1 MSYLWIVLKSTDKNI
16 VVSTLSNALGSYSNL
31 RGNELAFYCPFCNHH
46 KQKLQVNTETQ
57 KWHCWTCNSGGKKL
71 TSLLKRLD
79 VDRKTIS
86 IIREIYGDSNYNPQN
101 EDEGTK
107 VYIQLPKEFISLNE
121 EPKGFNPE
129 YKHAIHYLN
138 ERGITQK
145 EIIKYNIGY
154 CKDGL
159 YSRRVIVPSYNC
171 DGQLNYFVSRSYY
184 SEEKMKYKNPP
195 ISKNVICLES
205 QVNWNEPI
213 ILCEGVFDA
222 ITIKR
227 NAIPLLGKF
236 PSKLLVE
243 KIFMSGVSDIIISL
257 DNDAINEALKAAEYF
272 RKQGINVKM
281 MYLKDKD
288 AAEIGYDKFY
298 EELKKTKEFSSD
310 ELLLNKI
317 NSL

>member
-1 MSYLWIVLKSTDKNI
+1 VLKQNDKNI
-16 VVSTLSNALGSYSNL
+16 VVSTLTGVLGSHL
-31 RGNELAFYCPFCNHH
+31 TLKGNELAFYCPFCNHH
-46 KQKLQVNTETQ
+46 KPKLQVNTETQ

-86 IIREIYGDSNYNPQN
+86 IIREIYGDSQYNPQL
-101 EDEGTK
+101 EDADTK
-107 VYIQLPKEFISLNE
+107 VFISLPKEFISLSE
-121 EPKGFNPE
+121 PPKGFNPE
-129 YKHAIHYLN
+129 YKHAINYLTQ
-138 ERGITQK
+138 RGITEK
-145 EIIKYNIGY
+145 DIIKYNIGY
-154 CKDGL
+154 CKEGL
-159 YSRRVIVPSYNC
+159 YARRVIVPSYNS
-171 DGQLNYFVSRSYY
+171 DGSLNYFVSRSYY
-184 SEEKMKYKNPP
+184 PEEKMKYKNPP
-195 ISKNVICLES
+195 ISKNVICLDS
-205 QVNWNEPI
+205 QVNWKEPI

-236 PSKLLVE
+236 PSKELVQ
-243 KIFMSGVSDIIISL
+243 KIFLSGVSDIIISL

-272 RKQGINVKM
+272 RKNGIHVKM

-288 AAEIGYDKFY
+288 AADMGYEKFY
-298 EELKKTKEFSSD
+298 EELKKTKEFTSE

>member
-1 MSYLWIVLKSTDKNI
+1 MLKVNDKNTI
-16 VVSTLSNALGSYSNL
+16 ITTLSNALGSYSNL

-71 TSLLKRLD
+71 TSLLKKLD

-86 IIREIYGDSNYNPQN
+86 IIREIYGDSNYNPQL
-101 EDEGTK
+101 EDADTK
-107 VYIQLPKEFISLNE
+107 VYISLPKEFISLNE
-121 EPKGFNPE
+121 SPKGFNPE
-129 YKHAIHYLN
+129 YKHAIHYLS
-138 ERGITQK
+138 ERGIGIK

-154 CKDGL
+154 CKEGL
-159 YSRRVIVPSYNC
+159 YSRRVIIPSYDIN
-171 DGQLNYFVSRSYY
+171 GQLNYFVSRSYY

-195 ISKNVICLES
+195 ISKNIICFDS

-222 ITIKR
+222 ITIRR

-236 PSKLLVE
+236 PSKTLVE

-257 DNDAINEALKAAEYF
+257 DSDAINEALKAAEYF

-281 MYLKDKD
+281 MYMKDKD
-288 AAEIGYDKFY
+288 ASEIGYDKFY
-298 EELKKTKEFSSD
+298 EELKKTKEFSSN

-317 NSL
+317 MSL

>member
-1 MSYLWIVLKSTDKNI
+1 MLKQTDKNI
-16 VVSTLSNALGSYSNL
+16 IISTLSNTLGSYSSL
-31 RGNELAFYCPFCNHH
+31 KGNELAFYCPFCNHH

-71 TSLLKRLD
+71 TSLLKKLD

-86 IIREIYGDSNYNPQN
+86 IIREIYGDSNYNPQL
-101 EDEGTK
+101 EDVDTK
-107 VYIQLPKEFISLNE
+107 VFISLPKEFKSLNE
-121 EPKGFNPE
+121 VPNGFNPE
-129 YKHAIHYLN
+129 YKHAMHYLTQ
-138 ERGITQK
+138 RGITEK
-145 EIIKYNIGY
+145 DIIKYNIGY
-154 CKDGL
+154 CTEGL
-159 YSRRVIVPSYNC
+159 YSRRVIIPSYNS
-171 DGQLNYFVSRSYY
+171 DGSLNYFVSRSYY
-184 SEEKMKYKNPP
+184 PEEKMKYKNPP
-195 ISKNVICLES
+195 ISKNVICFDS

-236 PSKLLVE
+236 PSRTLVE
-243 KIFMSGVSDIIISL
+243 KIFMSGITDIIISL

-272 RKQGINVKM
+272 RKNGIHVKM

-288 AAEIGYDKFY
+288 AADMGYEKFY
-298 EELKKTKEFSSD
+298 EELKKTKEFSSE

>member
-1 MSYLWIVLKSTDKNI
+1 MLSSNDKNKVI
-16 VVSTLSNALGSYSNL
+16 NALTNVLGNGLTL
-31 RGNELAFYCPFCNHH
+31 RGNELAFHCPFCNHH
-46 KQKLQVNTETQ
+46 KPKLQVNTETQ

-71 TSLLKRLD
+71 TSLLRKLD

-86 IIREIYGDSNYNPQN
+86 IIREIYGDSNYNTQN
-101 EDEGTK
+101 EDAETK
-107 VYIQLPKEFISLNE
+107 VFIQLPKEFISLAE
-121 EPKGFNPE
+121 EGKGFNPE
-129 YKHAIHYLN
+129 YKHAMFYLTQ
-138 ERGITQK
+138 RGIGIK

-154 CKDGL
+154 CKEGL
-159 YSRRVIVPSYNC
+159 YSRRVIIPSYDLN
-171 DGQLNYFVSRSYY
+171 GQLNYFVSRSYY

-195 ISKNVICLES
+195 ISKNIIAFES

-236 PSKLLVE
+236 PSKILVE

-281 MYLKDKD
+281 MYLRDKD
-288 AAEIGYDKFY
+288 ASDMGYDKFY
-298 EELKKTKEFSSD
+298 EELNKTKEFSSE

>member
-16 VVSTLSNALGSYSNL
+16 VISTLSNALGSYSTL

-107 VYIQLPKEFISLNE
+107 VFIQLPKEFISLID

-145 EIIKYNIGY
+145 DIVKYNIGY
-154 CKDGL
+154 CTEGL
-159 YSRRVIVPSYNC
+159 YARRVIVPSYTS

-236 PSKLLVE
+236 PSKQLVE
-243 KIFMSGVSDIIISL
+243 KIFMSGVSDIVISL

-272 RKQGINVKM
+272 RKQGIHVRM

-288 AAEIGYDKFY
+288 AADMGYEKFY

-317 NSL
+317 MSL

>member
-1 MSYLWIVLKSTDKNI
+1 MLNNNDKNK
-16 VVSTLSNALGSYSNL
+16 VVTTLSNVLGSYLTL

-71 TSLLKRLD
+71 TSLLRKLD

-86 IIREIYGDSNYNPQN
+86 IIREIYGDSNYNPQQ
-101 EDEGTK
+101 EDVETK
-107 VYIQLPKEFISLNE
+107 VYISLPKEYISLNE
-121 EPKGFNPE
+121 LPKGFNPE
-129 YKHAIHYLN
+129 YKQAINYLTQ
-138 ERGITQK
+138 RGITQK
-145 EIIKYNIGY
+145 EIVKYNIGY
-154 CKDGL
+154 CTDGL
-159 YSRRVIVPSYNC
+159 YARRIIIPSYNS
-171 DGQLNYFVSRSYY
+171 DGSLNYFISRSYY
-184 SEEKMKYKNPP
+184 QDEKMKYKNPP
-195 ISKNVICLES
+195 ISKNIICFES
-205 QVNWNEPI
+205 QINWKEPI

-236 PSKLLVE
+236 PSKQLVE
-243 KIFMSGVSDIIISL
+243 KIFMSGVSNIVISL

-272 RKQGINVKM
+272 RKNGINVRM

-288 AAEIGYDKFY
+288 ASEMGYDKFY
-298 EELKKTKEFSSD
+298 DELTKTTQFGIE

>member
-1 MSYLWIVLKSTDKNI
+1 VLKQNDKNI
-16 VVSTLSNALGSYSNL
+16 VVSTLTGVLGSHL
-31 RGNELAFYCPFCNHH
+31 TLKGNELAFYCPFCNHH
-46 KQKLQVNTETQ
+46 KPKLQVNTETQ

-86 IIREIYGDSNYNPQN
+86 IIREIYGDSQYNPQL
-101 EDEGTK
+101 EDVDTK
-107 VYIQLPKEFISLNE
+107 VFISLPKEFISLSE
-121 EPKGFNPE
+121 VPKGFNPE
-129 YKHAIHYLN
+129 YKHAINYLTQ
-138 ERGITQK
+138 RGITEK
-145 EIIKYNIGY
+145 DIVKYNIGY
-154 CKDGL
+154 CKEGL
-159 YSRRVIVPSYNC
+159 YARRVIVPSYNS
-171 DGQLNYFVSRSYY
+171 DGSLNYFVSRSYY
-184 SEEKMKYKNPP
+184 PEEKMKYKNPP
-195 ISKNVICLES
+195 ISKNVICLDS
-205 QVNWNEPI
+205 QVNWKEPI

-236 PSKLLVE
+236 PSKELVQ
-243 KIFMSGVSDIIISL
+243 KIFLSGVSDIIISL

-272 RKQGINVKM
+272 RKNGIHVKM

-288 AAEIGYDKFY
+288 AADMGYEKFY
-298 EELKKTKEFSSD
+298 EELKKTKEFTSE

>member
-1 MSYLWIVLKSTDKNI
+1 VLKSTDKNI

-86 IIREIYGDSNYNPQN
+86 IIREIYGDSHYNPQN

-107 VYIQLPKEFISLNE
+107 VFIQLPKEFISLID

-145 EIIKYNIGY
+145 DIVKYNIGY

-159 YSRRVIVPSYNC
+159 YARRVIIPSYTS

-184 SEEKMKYKNPP
+184 AEEKMKYKNPP

-236 PSKLLVE
+236 PSKQLVE

-272 RKQGINVKM
+272 RKNGIHVKM

-288 AAEIGYDKFY
+288 AADMGYEKFY
-298 EELKKTKEFSSD
+298 EELKKTKEFSSE

-317 NSL
+317 MSL

>member
-1 MSYLWIVLKSTDKNI
+1 VLKQNDKNI
-16 VVSTLSNALGSYSNL
+16 VVSTLTGVLGSHL
-31 RGNELAFYCPFCNHH
+31 TLKGNELAFYCPFCNHH
-46 KQKLQVNTETQ
+46 KPKLQVNTETQ

-86 IIREIYGDSNYNPQN
+86 IIREIYGDSQYNPQL
-101 EDEGTK
+101 EDADTK
-107 VYIQLPKEFISLNE
+107 VFISLPKEFISLSE
-121 EPKGFNPE
+121 VPKGFNPE
-129 YKHAIHYLN
+129 YKHAINYLTQ
-138 ERGITQK
+138 RGITEK
-145 EIIKYNIGY
+145 DIVKYNIGY
-154 CKDGL
+154 CKEGL
-159 YSRRVIVPSYNC
+159 YARRVIVPSYNS
-171 DGQLNYFVSRSYY
+171 DGSLNYFVSRSYY
-184 SEEKMKYKNPP
+184 PEEKMKYKNPP
-195 ISKNVICLES
+195 ISKNVICLDS
-205 QVNWNEPI
+205 QVNWKEPI

-236 PSKLLVE
+236 PSKELVQ
-243 KIFMSGVSDIIISL
+243 KIFLSGVSDIIISL

-272 RKQGINVKM
+272 RKNGIHVKM

-288 AAEIGYDKFY
+288 ASDMGYEKFY
-298 EELKKTKEFSSD
+298 EELKKTKEFTSE

>member
-1 MSYLWIVLKSTDKNI
+1 VLSLNDKNKVTSI
-16 VVSTLSNALGSYSNL
+16 LSNTLGSHSTL

-71 TSLLKRLD
+71 TSLLRKLD
-79 VDRKTIS
+79 VDKNTIS
-86 IIREIYGDSNYNPQN
+86 IIREIYGDSNYNPQQDDL
-101 EDEGTK
+101 ETK
-107 VYIQLPKEFISLNE
+107 VYISLPKEFKSLNE
-121 EPKGFNPE
+121 PPKGFNPE
-129 YKHAIHYLN
+129 YKQAINYLTQ
-138 ERGITQK
+138 RGITQK

-154 CKDGL
+154 CEDGL
-159 YSRRVIVPSYNC
+159 YARRIIIPSYDSN
-171 DGQLNYFVSRSYY
+171 GLLNYFISRSYY
-184 SEEKMKYKNPP
+184 QDEKMKYKNPP
-195 ISKNVICLES
+195 ISKNIICFES
-205 QVNWNEPI
+205 QVNWKQPI

-236 PSKLLVE
+236 PSKQLVE
-243 KIFMSGVSDIIISL
+243 KIFMSGVNNIIISL
-257 DNDAINEALKAAEYF
+257 DNDAINEAMKAAEYF
-272 RKQGINVKM
+272 RKNGINVKM

-288 AAEIGYDKFY
+288 ASEIGYTKFY
-298 EELKKTKEFSSD
+298 EELTKTKEFTSE

>member
-86 IIREIYGDSNYNPQN
+86 IIREIYGDSHYNPQN

-138 ERGITQK
+138 ERGITQN

-205 QVNWNEPI
+205 QINWNEPI

-298 EELKKTKEFSSD
+298 EELKKTTEFSSD

>member
-1 MSYLWIVLKSTDKNI
+1 MLKQNDKNI
-16 VVSTLSNALGSYSNL
+16 VTNTLSNALGSYSVL

-71 TSLLKRLD
+71 TSLLKKLD

-86 IIREIYGDSNYNPQN
+86 IIREIYGDSNYNPQL
-101 EDEGTK
+101 EDADTK
-107 VYIQLPKEFISLNE
+107 VFISLPKEFKSLNE
-121 EPKGFNPE
+121 VPNGFNPE
-129 YKHAIHYLN
+129 YKQAIHYLN
-138 ERGITQK
+138 ERGITEK
-145 EIIKYNIGY
+145 DIVKYNIGY
-154 CKDGL
+154 CTEGL
-159 YSRRVIVPSYNC
+159 YARRVIIPSYNS
-171 DGQLNYFVSRSYY
+171 DGSLNYFVSRSYY
-184 SEEKMKYKNPP
+184 PEEKMKYKNPP
-195 ISKNVICLES
+195 ISKNVICFDS

-236 PSKLLVE
+236 PSRLLVE
-243 KIFMSGVSDIIISL
+243 KIFMSGITDIIISL

-272 RKQGINVKM
+272 RKQGIHVKM

-288 AAEIGYDKFY
+288 AADMGYEKFY
-298 EELKKTKEFSSD
+298 EELNKTKEFSSE

>member
-1 MSYLWIVLKSTDKNI
+1 MSNT
-16 VVSTLSNALGSYSNL
+16 LGSYL
-31 RGNELAFYCPFCNHH
+31 TLKGNELAFYCPFCNHH

-71 TSLLKRLD
+71 TSLLRKLD
-79 VDRKTIS
+79 VDKKTIS
-86 IIREIYGDSNYNPQN
+86 VIREIYGDTTYSPNQ
-101 EDEGTK
+101 EDADTK
-107 VYIQLPKEFISLNE
+107 VFINLPKEYISLAT

-138 ERGITQK
+138 QRGIGIN

-154 CKDGL
+154 CKEGL
-159 YSRRVIVPSYNC
+159 YGRRVIIPSYNS
-171 DGQLNYFVSRSYY
+171 DGSLNYFVSRSYY
-184 SEEKMKYKNPP
+184 PEEKMKYKNPP
-195 ISKNVICLES
+195 ISKNIICFES
-205 QVNWNEPI
+205 QVNWEEPI

-236 PSKLLVE
+236 PSKQLVE
-243 KIFMSGVSDIIISL
+243 KIFMSGVDSIIISL

-272 RKQGINVKM
+272 RKNGINVRM

-288 AAEIGYDKFY
+288 ASEMGYEKFY
-298 EELKKTKEFSSD
+298 EELKKTKEFNSE
-310 ELLLNKI
+310 ELLLAKI
-317 NSL
+317 NQL

>member
-1 MSYLWIVLKSTDKNI
+1 VLKQNDKNI
-16 VVSTLSNALGSYSNL
+16 VVSTLTGVLGSHL
-31 RGNELAFYCPFCNHH
+31 TLKGNELAFYCPFCNHH

-71 TSLLKRLD
+71 TSLLKKLD

-86 IIREIYGDSNYNPQN
+86 IIREIYGDSNYNPQL
-101 EDEGTK
+101 EDADAK
-107 VYIQLPKEFISLNE
+107 VFISLPKEFISLSE
-121 EPKGFNPE
+121 TPMGFNPE
-129 YKHAIHYLN
+129 YKHAIHYLTQ
-138 ERGITQK
+138 RGITEK
-145 EIIKYNIGY
+145 DIIKYNIGY
-154 CKDGL
+154 CKEGL
-159 YSRRVIVPSYNC
+159 YGQRVIIPSYNS
-171 DGQLNYFVSRSYY
+171 DGSLNYFVSRSYY
-184 SEEKMKYKNPP
+184 PDNKMKYKNPP
-195 ISKNVICLES
+195 ISKNVICFDS

-236 PSKLLVE
+236 PSRTLVE
-243 KIFMSGVSDIIISL
+243 KIFMSGITDIIISL

-272 RKQGINVKM
+272 RKQGIHVKM

-288 AAEIGYDKFY
+288 AADMGYEKFY
-298 EELKKTKEFSSD
+298 EELKEAKEFSSE

>member
-1 MSYLWIVLKSTDKNI
+1 MLKSTDKNI

-145 EIIKYNIGY
+145 VIIKYNIGY

-171 DGQLNYFVSRSYY
+171 DGPVSYTHLTLPTS
-184 SEEKMKYKNPP
+184 
-195 ISKNVICLES
+195 
-205 QVNWNEPI
+205 
-213 ILCEGVFDA
+213 D
-222 ITIKR
+222 
-227 NAIPLLGKF
+227 
-236 PSKLLVE
+236 LV
-243 KIFMSGVSDIIISL
+243 
-257 DNDAINEALKAAEYF
+257 
-272 RKQGINVKM
+272 
-281 MYLKDKD
+281 
-288 AAEIGYDKFY
+288 
-298 EELKKTKEFSSD
+298 
-310 ELLLNKI
+310 
-317 NSL
+317 

>member
-1 MSYLWIVLKSTDKNI
+1 MLKQTDKNI
-16 VVSTLSNALGSYSNL
+16 VVSTLSNALGSYL
-31 RGNELAFYCPFCNHH
+31 TLKGNELAFYCPFCNHH

-71 TSLLKRLD
+71 TSLLRKLD

-86 IIREIYGDSNYNPQN
+86 IIREIYGDSNWTPQQ
-101 EDEGTK
+101 EDADTK
-107 VYIQLPKEFISLNE
+107 VFISLPKEFISLAE

-129 YKHAIHYLN
+129 YKHAIHYLT
-138 ERGITQK
+138 ERGIGMK
-145 EIIKYNIGY
+145 DIIKYNIGY
-154 CKDGL
+154 CKEGL
-159 YSRRVIVPSYNC
+159 YGRRVIIPSYNS
-171 DGQLNYFVSRSYY
+171 DGSLNYFVSRSYY
-184 SEEKMKYKNPP
+184 PEEKMKYKNPP
-195 ISKNVICLES
+195 ISKNIICFES
-205 QVNWNEPI
+205 QVNWEEPI

-236 PSKLLVE
+236 PSKQLVE
-243 KIFMSGVSDIIISL
+243 KIFMSGVDSIIISL

-272 RKQGINVKM
+272 RKNGINVRM
-281 MYLKDKD
+281 MYLRDKD
-288 AAEIGYDKFY
+288 ASEMGYDKFY
-298 EELKKTKEFSSD
+298 EELKKTKEFSSE

>member
-1 MSYLWIVLKSTDKNI
+1 VLKSTDKNI

-86 IIREIYGDSNYNPQN
+86 IIREIYGDSHYNPQN